1 MRAKLARVKLD
12 GADMP
17 RAFFHKIE
25 FSESTWNGANLSEA
39 TFMETA
45 SKLPDFT
52 ENNMEKTLFV
62 NCALDGAK
70 LTKVRAPML
79 VMQKC
84 SCRKITAEDCDLTQ
98 IVAMETDFTE
108 SGFARCRLCLGGF
121 IGSNMTKCSF
131 AGSDLTA
138 AHFAR
143 ATLALADLSG
153 APLEK
158 ANFAGADLSYA
169 NLSRANLKMADLSHA
184 RVMRARFDGA
194 DLTLANGHA
203 VNFREASM
211 SGAVTEGLRPTDER
225 LLKAENFMK
234 RN

>member
-1 MRAKLARVKLD
+1 
-12 GADMP
+12 
-17 RAFFHKIE
+17 
-25 FSESTWNGANLSEA
+25 
-39 TFMETA
+39 META

-121 IGSNMTKCSF
+121 IGSNRRNAPSP
-131 AGSDLTA
+131 AP
-138 AHFAR
+138 
-143 ATLALADLSG
+143 TLRRRT
-153 APLEK
+153 
-158 ANFAGADLSYA
+158 
-169 NLSRANLKMADLSHA
+169 SRARRSRLRICQA
-184 RVMRARFDGA
+184 RRSKKRILPERTFPTRTCRAQI
-194 DLTLANGHA
+194 
-203 VNFREASM
+203 
-211 SGAVTEGLRPTDER
+211 
-225 LLKAENFMK
+225 
-234 RN
+234 